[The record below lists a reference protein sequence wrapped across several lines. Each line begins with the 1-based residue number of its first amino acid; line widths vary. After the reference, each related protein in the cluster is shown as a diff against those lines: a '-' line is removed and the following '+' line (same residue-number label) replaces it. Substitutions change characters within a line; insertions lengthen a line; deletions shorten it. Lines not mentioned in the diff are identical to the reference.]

1 MSINALLG
9 TGLSALLANQAALRT
24 TASNISNVNTP
35 DYVRRV
41 VGFKTQAPGGVLGG
55 VDLGAVTRAV
65 DLFLNAERLNASSGA
80 GESDAADRFLDQLQK
95 AMGGVAEGRDPASRL
110 AAVTEGLAQLATDPA
125 SAAMQADFVQKLK
138 SFAQGVADLGNRV
151 QELRAQADGEI
162 GTTIARVNTLTA
174 RIAELNVPIQHAT
187 LGGNSSSVLRDERDA
202 ALREL
207 AGLIEVR
214 VDEDASGRVSV
225 TTPTGYTLVSD
236 SAAVATHNDIDR
248 VSAETVF
255 AEITT
260 IRRNSSTGDQIGPA
274 EPLERHVT
282 GGALRALLD
291 LRDVTLP
298 NIGQQIGA
306 LAAGAAEAMNA
317 ASNASS
323 SWPAPGALTG
333 RDTGLLAG
341 DALNF
346 SGKTSVA
353 VVDPQG
359 KLVRRIDVDFTAGT
373 MTVDGVPGP
382 ATGTT
387 VGSFVTALNTALTG
401 VGTATFAN
409 GVLSMTA
416 SGGNG
421 VAISQDATAPSSRAG
436 RGFAHT
442 FGLNDILQSSVPTSF
457 ATGLTGADAHGF
469 TAGQQVEFG
478 LRDAK
483 GVVSQSFTY
492 TVAGAT
498 VADVVTGLNAAAGSA
513 GSFALNADG
522 SIGFTPAGGS
532 TQRLEILGDGTVRG
546 STSLS
551 LTEMFGIGQRFQM
564 AQATGLTV
572 KPSLAARP
580 SLMPLAQ
587 LDLGPTTA
595 IGDVVLASADNKG
608 ALALQAAG
616 GNLSFAAAGFAPAQT
631 NSLSGYA
638 SALVAAIGQR
648 AAAAS
653 DAALDAKS
661 LKAEVQERASS
672 KEGVNLDEELAN
684 MMIFQRGYN
693 AGARLISIAQQ
704 LYDELLNMVR

>member
-207 AGLIEVR
+207 AGLIEGR

-236 SAAVATHNDIDR
+236 SAAEAAHIDLNA

-255 AEITT
+255 SGMT
-260 IRRNSSTGDQIGPA
+260 IVRRNASTGDQIGQTEA
-274 EPLERHVT
+274 FEKHIT
-282 GGALRALLD
+282 GGALRGLLD
-291 LRDVTLP
+291 LRDQTLP
-298 NIGQQIGA
+298 NIAEQIGA
-306 LAAGAAEAMNA
+306 LAAGAAEAFNA

-323 SWPAPGALTG
+323 SWPAPSSLTG
-333 RDTGLLAG
+333 RQTGLLAS
-341 DALNF
+341 DALGF
-346 SGKTSVA
+346 TGKTAVA
-353 VVDPQG
+353 IVDAQG
-359 KLVRRIDVDFTAGT
+359 KLVRRVDVDFTAGT
-373 MTVDGVPGP
+373 LSVDGGA
-382 ATGTT
+382 ATAFAGTIGGFT
-387 VGSFVTALNTALTG
+387 SALNTALG
-401 VGTATFAN
+401 GAGTASFID
-409 GVLSMTA
+409 GVLSLGA

-421 VAISQDATAPSSRAG
+421 IAVQQDAANPASRAG

-442 FGLNDILQSSVPTSF
+442 FGLNDIFTSGAPTSF
-457 ATGLTGADAHGF
+457 ATGLTASDAHGF
-469 TAGQQVEFG
+469 TAGGQIDFA
-478 LRDAK
+478 LRSAS
-483 GVVSQSFTY
+483 GAITQRFTY
-492 TVAGAT
+492 TVSGAT
-498 VADVVTGLNAAAGSA
+498 IGDMISGLNAAAGTN

-522 SIGFTPAGGS
+522 SIAFTPANAS
-532 TQRLEILGDGTVRG
+532 AELEIADDGTSRG
-546 STSLS
+546 ATGVT
-551 LTEMFGIGQRFQM
+551 LTELFGVGRRYQM
-564 AQATGLTV
+564 AQAEGLSVRADIATNPGKV
-572 KPSLAARP
+572 
-580 SLMPLAQ
+580 PLAQ
-587 LDLGPTTA
+587 LDLSA
-595 IGDVVLASADNKG
+595 ASVAGDVVLASADNKG

-616 GNLSFAAAGFAPAQT
+616 AAVSFSAAGFASART
-631 NSLSGYA
+631 ASLGDYA
-638 SALVAAIGQR
+638 ASLVASIGQR

-653 DAALDAKS
+653 SASSDASALKS
-661 LKAEVQERASS
+661 EVEERAIQ
-672 KEGVNLDEELAN
+672 KEGVNMDEELAN
-684 MMIFQRGYN
+684 MMVFQQAYN
-693 AGARLISIAQQ
+693 AGARLITTAQQ
-704 LYDELLNMVR
+704 LYDTLLQMMR